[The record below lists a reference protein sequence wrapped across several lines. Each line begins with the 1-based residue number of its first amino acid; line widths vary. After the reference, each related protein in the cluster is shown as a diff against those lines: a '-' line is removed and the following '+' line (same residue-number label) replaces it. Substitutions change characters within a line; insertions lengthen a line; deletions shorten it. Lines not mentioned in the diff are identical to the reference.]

1 MRYNVINGGQGIMIP
16 KKSRTE
22 YVVSKELRLSI
33 AVMLL
38 WALLITGFFTYI
50 ASGLGEHIGSSYLL
64 FGIIMIGYLA
74 IIVALSIFFSH
85 RILGPFQ
92 QLNTEL
98 RLIMSGDYHRRLNV
112 RNTDDLSVKSFVN
125 EVNKLLNKYEEM
137 YISRRDVVKHIDT
150 ESLGLI
156 LAVKEG
162 CNSPEELQ
170 NLIIESHKRLKALL
184 EKE

>member
-1 MRYNVINGGQGIMIP
+1 MLVREGYGKMIP
-16 KKSRTE
+16 KKGRKE

-50 ASGLGEHIGSSYLL
+50 ASGLGEQIGSGYLL

-98 RLIMSGDYHRRLNV
+98 RLIMSGNYHRRLNV
-112 RNTDDLSVKSFVN
+112 RVHDDLSVKSFVN
-125 EVNKLLNKYEEM
+125 EVNNVLNKYEEL
-137 YISRRDVVKHIDT
+137 YISRRDVVKHIDS
-150 ESLGLI
+150 ESLALI

-162 CNSPEELQ
+162 CNSSEELQ
-170 NLIIESHKRLKALL
+170 NSILEGHKRLKELL